1 MSKSE
6 KISSCKTHTQQ
17 SSWASPGSIKC
28 LRCLKIGLLIFI
40 TGMFF
45 LSACQWPPFSPGI
58 SSTAGP
64 QTGAATPM
72 GIENSLSA
80 SPTTE
85 TFPNATAGSIYPQ
98 VEDPLESPVQGIELT
113 SSPSQTPT
121 PTHTQTPLATTG
133 SDDAYPVVDS
143 PGEYPGPGTNPTVT
157 KYPTNPP
164 NSEQPVNPGSETQA
178 ALPTQTLTIPSA
190 TATLMPG
197 QATITPGP
205 TLTPLPTAS
214 PMSTPTPRPTQTP
227 IPPPPW
233 IQSNLVATNPETVV
247 LASGKVQLIEF
258 FAFWC
263 GPCQAMAPLVHG
275 LEDRYKEQMNFIYLD
290 IDDPLTED
298 LKKQLGYKSQPHFF
312 LLNKYGVV
320 IQQWVG
326 AVPVEVLNNAIAAA
340 IK

>member
-1 MSKSE
+1 M
-6 KISSCKTHTQQ
+6 
-17 SSWASPGSIKC
+17 KC
-28 LRCLKIGLLIFI
+28 LRCLKIGLLMLI
-40 TGMFF
+40 TGVFL
-45 LSACQWPPFSPGI
+45 LSACQLPFFPLGN

-72 GIENSLSA
+72 GIENSISA
-80 SPTTE
+80 SPTVE
-85 TFPNATAGSIYPQ
+85 TSPAATAGSSYPQ
-98 VEDPLESPVQGIELT
+98 AEDTLESPAQGFELAT
-113 SSPSQTPT
+113 SPSQTPT
-121 PTHTQTPLATTG
+121 PTQTQTPLVTTG
-133 SDDAYPVVDS
+133 SDDAYPAVDS
-143 PGEYPGPGTNPTVT
+143 PGEYPGPGANPTVT

-190 TATLMPG
+190 TMTLMPG
-197 QATITPGP
+197 QATITLGP

-233 IQSNLVATNPETVV
+233 IQSSLVASNPEEVV

-275 LEDRYKEQMNFIYLD
+275 LDERYKEQVNFVYLD
-290 IDDPLTED
+290 IDDPLTAD

-312 LLNKYGVV
+312 LLNQYGVV

-326 AVPVEVLNNAIAAA
+326 AVPVEVLNNAIADAL
-340 IK
+340 K